1 MAVQGSGKMNET
13 NRISMKRTEQIAND
27 VRTLYREIGKE
38 FELTNMDS
46 YLSNIYGF
54 IESNLFIIDVLVLSS
69 LSTHSAE
76 KLSNFLFGN
85 VLYEFEN
92 TINTKSPK
100 EITIKNDGQNIL
112 YRICFSDKVSLKKT
126 EDQPAFISICVY
138 NPDLLDED
146 TLPLIC
152 NRYLE
157 NIPLIISLS
166 TENDVKKLPLQI
178 AYIKLIES
186 TLNEHLTN
194 ETFNS
199 FLNGL
204 LANNNS
210 EIFKESSIIE
220 YIAYI
225 NKILKHSI
233 EQEEENINSKKFIF
247 QQQIS
252 LLQQTT
258 NNTTTEWLQGLKA
271 QVGKYFTDY
280 EKGVKTKIEDITRPQ
295 TGLLWNEFEDR
306 VNSLDK
312 LDKIDKAKMT
322 EVRISKEFEVDFLG
336 TIYKRLYSYFS
347 NDLKSLS
354 DLYKEISSNVETELK
369 QIGITLLPYYFNHLT
384 DKAITKILDSSVR
397 IDRPYKNETP
407 RKGAYEYFMAVRRY
421 QIVFIMLFSTFG
433 VALASFKQYMIPVTI
448 VLLAI
453 GGYFVWKSVTEERED
468 TAAKELERAKE
479 SLRTE
484 YKRILSESQREW
496 MTTLS
501 DHQKEQVT
509 HLVNSL
515 EKQTKDFSAKKA
527 TLQSEQKKLVSR
539 QAQGVDLK
547 QKVIQES
554 IKRLASINNSIL
566 QHKSELKTSLSNILN
581 RLSI

>member
-1 MAVQGSGKMNET
+1 MNET
-13 NRISMKRTEQIAND
+13 NKRSMKRTEQIAND
-27 VRTLYREIGKE
+27 VKTLYREIGKE

-46 YLSNIYGF
+46 YLSNIHDF

-69 LSTHSAE
+69 LSTHSVE
-76 KLSNFLFGN
+76 KLSNLLFGN
-85 VLYEFEN
+85 VLCDFAD
-92 TINTKSPK
+92 TINTKTPK
-100 EITIKNDGQNIL
+100 EITINNDGQNIL
-112 YRICFSDKVSLKKT
+112 YRICFSEKVSLKKK
-126 EDQPAFISICVY
+126 EDEPAFISICVY

-258 NNTTTEWLQGLKA
+258 NNTTAEWLQGLKA

-354 DLYKEISSNVETELK
+354 DLYKEISSNFETELK

-384 DKAITKILDSSVR
+384 DRAITKILDSSVR

-433 VALASFKQYMIPVTI
+433 VALASFKQYMIPITI

-453 GGYFVWKSVTEERED
+453 GGYLVWKSVTEERED

-501 DHQKEQVT
+501 DHQKEQLT

-527 TLQSEQKKLVSR
+527 TLQNEQKKLISR